1 MSYTINN
8 YNGTVLTTVA
18 DGTLDTT
25 TSLKLAGRNYAGYGE
40 ILNEN
45 QLWLLQHFASTTA
58 PTHAI
63 TGQVWFNTNLNVL
76 NVYSGTAWKAI
87 ANADQLYGESAAI
100 YAAIAANVDLVNG
113 NIISNVAS
121 MTANAASQQGQ
132 ITSLWANAATQ
143 SASIDSLWANAATQT
158 AQISQVNANV
168 AGANAVI
175 ATLATISSPT
185 FTGTPIAPTP
195 TFGDRSTSIAT
206 TEYVMSQD
214 DLRRSYVD
222 TVIAS
227 NVAAVTTAYQDA
239 DMLLAPIDSPTF
251 AGTPAAQTPSIGD
264 SSTRL
269 ATTAYVMSQDAIR
282 RVYVDTNINAN
293 IAILNTAVNNN
304 LALKAPVFNPTF
316 TGVANAPTP
325 SLSDSS
331 TQIATTAFVTQTVS
345 GNKSTWQGSHRFIS
359 ASAPD
364 ANQGVDGDFWFQYL

>member
-8 YNGTVLTTVA
+8 YNGTILANVA

-45 QLWLLQHFASTTA
+45 QLWLLQNFASTTP
-58 PTHAI
+58 PTHPI
-63 TGQVWFNTNLNVL
+63 TGQVWFNTSLNVL

-87 ANADQLYGESAAI
+87 ANADQLYGQSAEI
-100 YAAIAANVDLVNG
+100 YSAIAANVGVING

-121 MTANAASQQGQ
+121 LTANAASQQSQ

-143 SASIDSLWANAATQT
+143 SDYIDSLWANAATQT
-158 AQISQVNANV
+158 TQLEQVNADI

-175 ATLATISSPT
+175 TTLATINNPS
-185 FTGTPIAPTP
+185 FTGTALAPTP
-195 TFGDRSTSIAT
+195 TFGDRSTKIAT
-206 TEYVMSQD
+206 TAYVMSQD
-214 DLRRSYVD
+214 DLRRSYID
-222 TVIAS
+222 TTIAS
-227 NVAAVTTAYQDA
+227 NIAVVTSGYQDA
-239 DMLLAPIDSPTF
+239 DQLLAPIESPIFT
-251 AGTPAAQTPSIGD
+251 GSPKAQTPSIGD
-264 SSTRL
+264 NSTRL

-304 LALKAPVFNPTF
+304 LALKAPVANPTF
-316 TGVANAPTP
+316 TGVPNAPTP
-325 SLSDSS
+325 LLNDSS

-359 ASAPD
+359 QSAPD
-364 ANQGVDGDFWFQYL
+364 SNQGVDGDFWFQYL